1 MPRRNTLKKT
11 LNSFAAAAE
20 LNIMKNPLLNQ
31 APLRPE
37 KFDGTNI
44 TYAANQPEYDP
55 LPAMLVEGD
64 HGMVVFCWKLNFWQ
78 RILVLFTGRVWH
90 SVLTFRQPLQPQL
103 LSASPLVVEYQKRL
117 QERVETALVWAAG
130 LMSFSVVLLVIH
142 FLFHRE

>member
-1 MPRRNTLKKT
+1 MKKT

-31 APLRPE
+31 APLQAE

-44 TYAANQPEYDP
+44 TYAANQPEYNP
-55 LPAMLVEGD
+55 LPALLVEGE

-78 RILVLFTGRVWH
+78 RILVLFTGRIWH

-103 LSASPLVVEYQKRL
+103 LSSSPLVIDYQKRL
-117 QERVETALVWAAG
+117 ERKVTKVTVL
-130 LMSFSVVLLVIH
+130 SFAILQIAIAIAVAIA
-142 FLFHRE
+142 FYIATK